1 MDGRNLIF
9 GLLSFKSDD
18 RDGNEDSKK
27 AMCLYKIRK
36 TTDSACAAHFSFTL
50 FLCGH
55 CTATT

>member
-18 RDGNEDSKK
+18 GDGNEHSKK
-27 AMCLYKIRK
+27 AIGLYKIRK
-36 TTDSACAAHFSFTL
+36 TTDEACAAHFSFTL

-55 CTATT
+55 STVTT